1 MDGER
6 GGRFG
11 SFLLGGLVGSA
22 AALAAAGR
30 MKVKA
35 TRQKRMTPAGLAAF
49 EQAPCYRELV
59 DREAVEPGT
68 MRR

>member
-1 MDGER
+1 MDGDR
-6 GGRFG
+6 GRKFG

-35 TRQKRMTPAGLAAF
+35 TRRKRVTPAGLAAF
-49 EQAPCYRELV
+49 EQAPCYGELV
-59 DREAVEPGT
+59 DREAAEATSPRG
-68 MRR
+68 

>member
-35 TRQKRMTPAGLAAF
+35 TRRKRTTAAGLAAF

-59 DREAVEPGT
+59 DREATETVAA
-68 MRR
+68 RR